1 MILLRAWVILLRGC
15 ATRRKLSL
23 TELFFGGEGLYRY
36 FFKPFYFVCFM
47 FSVLVFALLAMTFLF
62 VCAQIYIFLY
72 LLSLR
77 QEFGKR
83 ILRGAAFLLETV
95 RFDCKE
101 VVCSFYC
108 GEGTLW

>member
-1 MILLRAWVILLRGC
+1 M
-15 ATRRKLSL
+15 

-36 FFKPFYFVCFM
+36 FSFYFVRFM
-47 FSVLVFALLAMTFLF
+47 FSVLVFALLAMTFRF

-83 ILRGAAFLLETV
+83 ILRGTAFLLETV
-95 RFDCKE
+95 RFDCK
-101 VVCSFYC
+101 
-108 GEGTLW
+108 